1 MTNQPPDPDLRELFQ
16 ELRARDERSVPG
28 FREMVAGAR
37 KETPE
42 GKTGE
47 GMEWHRGRRIRRR
60 VAWGGSL
67 LAAAGAAL
75 VLRLPRRGASE
86 AAFERAVRSYSASS
100 AGGAWR
106 SPTDALLDLPGSE
119 VLTTL
124 PRVGGRR
131 WPSSP
136 GGNPRTNQL

>member
-16 ELRARDERSVPG
+16 ELRARDERRAPG
-28 FREMVAGAR
+28 FREMLAGAR
-37 KETPE
+37 QEALE

-47 GMEWHRGRRIRRR
+47 DMEWHRGRRIRRR

-67 LAAAGAAL
+67 LAAAAAAI
-75 VLRLPRRGASE
+75 VLLLPGRGTSE

>member
-1 MTNQPPDPDLRELFQ
+1 MTSQPSDPDIRELFQ
-16 ELRARDERSVPG
+16 ELRALDERRAPG
-28 FREMVAGAR
+28 FREMVAVAR
-37 KETPE
+37 QEALE
-42 GKTGE
+42 GQADGD
-47 GMEWHRGRRIRRR
+47 MEWHRARRARRR

-67 LAAAGAAL
+67 LVAAAAAIIFF
-75 VLRLPRRGASE
+75 LPGRGTSE
-86 AAFERAVRSYSASS
+86 AEFERAVRSYSASS

-131 WPSSP
+131 WPSGP

>member
-1 MTNQPPDPDLRELFQ
+1 MTNQPSDPELRELFQ
-16 ELRARDERSVPG
+16 ELRATDERRAPA
-28 FREMVAGAR
+28 FREMVAGGR
-37 KETPE
+37 EE
-42 GKTGE
+42 SVQGE
-47 GMEWHRGRRIRRR
+47 VGGDMEWRRVRRARRR

-67 LAAAGAAL
+67 LAAAAAAI
-75 VLRLPRRGASE
+75 VLLLPSRGTSE
-86 AAFERAVRSYSASS
+86 AEFERAVRSYSASS

-131 WPSSP
+131 WPSGP
-136 GGNPRTNQL
+136 GGDPRMNQL

>member
-1 MTNQPPDPDLRELFQ
+1 MTNQPSDPDLRELFQ
-16 ELRARDERSVPG
+16 ELRARDERRVPE
-28 FREMVAGAR
+28 FREMVAEAR
-37 KETPE
+37 QEALA

-47 GMEWHRGRRIRRR
+47 DVDWDRGRRIRRR

-67 LAAAGAAL
+67 LAAAAAAM
-75 VLRLPRRGASE
+75 VLLLPGRGTSE
-86 AAFERAVRSYSASS
+86 AEFERAVRSYSASS

-131 WPSSP
+131 WPSRP
-136 GGNPRTNQL
+136 EGDPRTNQL